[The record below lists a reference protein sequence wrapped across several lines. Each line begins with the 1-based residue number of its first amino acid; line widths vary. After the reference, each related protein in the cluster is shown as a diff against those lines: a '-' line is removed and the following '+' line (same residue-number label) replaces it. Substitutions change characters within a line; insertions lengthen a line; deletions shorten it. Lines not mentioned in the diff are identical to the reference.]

1 MATQES
7 LWLQQAEKV
16 SVLEYVL
23 DGLEKALELERE
35 LGRRTVEI
43 DRSFLN
49 ADADSVPRPTE
60 TSRSTVTAREVAAQ
74 SVKEA
79 EPVVQAKKPS
89 EYDFVFLHDRPLSAG
104 GIEMMAKIIQAMG
117 KTADTAPIIIAPPIP
132 KAKIYVVLGGL
143 AMRRFMPGMNGEPGR
158 WLKSPGG
165 KDVLVTYSPEY
176 ILRFSSVT
184 ATMKQVKENMWR
196 SLKAVK
202 QRIG

>member
-49 ADADSVPRPTE
+49 ADADSVPRPT
-60 TSRSTVTAREVAAQ
+60 VTALEVAAQ